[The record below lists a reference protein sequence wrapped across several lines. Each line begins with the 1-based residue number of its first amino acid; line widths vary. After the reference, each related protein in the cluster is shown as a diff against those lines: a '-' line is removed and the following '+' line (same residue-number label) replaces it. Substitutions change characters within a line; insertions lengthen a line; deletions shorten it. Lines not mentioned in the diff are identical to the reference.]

1 MSVRRTA
8 AARTLASGS
17 RVDLLHLLQ
26 DGGEHTVG
34 ELAAATGLHENT
46 TREHLQRLVADGF
59 AQRTPERRTVRG
71 RPRMVYRAV
80 SADDLRSDPQA
91 QRRLEESIA
100 RVALTRVLLEG
111 YGRDVPSPRD
121 AAEDAGRA
129 MAEHAGLRP
138 VPGPDAAGASALD
151 RQLDALEG
159 HLDRLGFDPE
169 LDRSTMRFHLYRCPF
184 LDLAHARPEVV
195 CHVHLGLAK
204 GVLDAVPGPVAAARL
219 LPFVGPE
226 HCVLELAL
234 TPAEPGDRAEG
245 EAGRVA

>member
-1 MSVRRTA
+1 MPVRRTP

-26 DGGEHTVG
+26 DGAEHTIG
-34 ELAAATGLHENT
+34 ELAAVTGLHENT

-59 AQRTPERRTVRG
+59 AQRQPEHRSVRG

-80 SADDLRSDPQA
+80 SADDVHADPAA

-111 YGRDVPSPRD
+111 YGHEVTSPAE
-121 AAEDAGRA
+121 AAQAAGRA
-129 MAEHAGLRP
+129 LAVDPALRALPPAGS
-138 VPGPDAAGASALD
+138 VTVGGD

-169 LDRSTMRFHLYRCPF
+169 RDASQLAFHLYRCPF
-184 LDLAHARPEVV
+184 LDLARARSEVV
-195 CHVHLGLAK
+195 CNVHLGLAQ
-204 GVLDAVPGPVAAARL
+204 GVLDAVPGPTRTHRL

-226 HCVLELAL
+226 HCVLELTRDDTR
-234 TPAEPGDRAEG
+234 TPDPS
-245 EAGRVA
+245 